1 MERFILTMWYVNLAF
16 SPYREMKIGGF
27 ILTMWYVNV
36 GMGVM
41 GTMIGVGSILAK
53 IIEIL

>member
-1 MERFILTMWYVNLAF
+1 MWYVNYTYEQWL
-16 SPYREMKIGGF
+16 SKSLVCF

-36 GMGVM
+36 GMGVI

>member
-1 MERFILTMWYVNLAF
+1 MVCKLA
-16 SPYREMKIGGF
+16 STTLSDIAINSF

>member
-1 MERFILTMWYVNLAF
+1 MCFILTMWYVNLAF

>member
-1 MERFILTMWYVNLAF
+1 MWYVNSIFDVKVTLLAP
-16 SPYREMKIGGF
+16 SF